1 MTYKLFMMLLLS
13 IVVLSVN
20 SLTSEQINYIRD
32 YAINGTD
39 LPIDLSSVN
48 DEYVYFSFNS
58 TLHYELS
65 STNKNTSIFY
75 METDVP
81 MIKEDS
87 VSFFFSQEEWDQ
99 LGIEEVKNETWKE
112 TKIVYRVENKDT
124 RHYYYKIERTDE
136 KYKTLLLRVATNNV
150 KKGELTVINE
160 DKIPSKGQSIGR
172 NIHISKLIDLFLLII
187 NLW

>member
-1 MTYKLFMMLLLS
+1 
-13 IVVLSVN
+13 
-20 SLTSEQINYIRD
+20 
-32 YAINGTD
+32 
-39 LPIDLSSVN
+39 
-48 DEYVYFSFNS
+48 
-58 TLHYELS
+58 
-65 STNKNTSIFY
+65 

-160 DKIPSKGQSIGR
+160 DKIPCKGQSIGR
-172 NIHISKLIDLFLLII
+172 NIHISKLIYLFLLI

>member
-1 MTYKLFMMLLLS
+1 MTYNLFMMFLLS
-13 IVVLSVN
+13 IVALSVN
-20 SLTSEQINYIRD
+20 CLTSAQINYIRD

-39 LPIDLSSVN
+39 FPIDLSSVN

-65 STNKNTSIFY
+65 STNKNTSIFN
-75 METDVP
+75 METNVP
-81 MIKEDS
+81 MIKENS

-99 LGIEEVKNETWKE
+99 LEIEEVKNVTWKE
-112 TKIVYRVENKDT
+112 TKIVYRVENNDT

-136 KYKTLLLRVATNNV
+136 KYKTLLLRVATNKV

-160 DKIPSKGQSIGR
+160 DKIPSKDQSIGR
-172 NIHISKLIDLFLLII
+172 NIHISKLICIFLLII
-187 NLW
+187 KLW